1 MFYPVTHSEG
11 IKDMLEESDKTAEY
25 LKDWARI
32 SEAHFGASRV
42 RKSHSLCQKVP
53 NGFGR
58 PKVSLNDDV
67 SSVAVGLCLP
77 GGQTVEHP
85 NFRTETL
92 SILAN
97 KIVYIS
103 HPQISSL
110 ECTIGLMSC
119 VTLESGHRAEGASI
133 LFEQI
138 ANEIETIFNIPFE
151 RNRKNF
157 SLTFK
162 DEHAMLCLNKLIGSK
177 TSHPLHSL
185 YVMAIS
191 HFLHRINK

>member
-1 MFYPVTHSEG
+1 MFYTHPEG
-11 IKDMLEESDKTAEY
+11 SGFRGDSALGDKTTEY
-25 LKDWARI
+25 LKDWAKI
-32 SEAHFGASRV
+32 SEMYFGA
-42 RKSHSLCQKVP
+42 SHSLCQKVE
-53 NGFGR
+53 R
-58 PKVSLNDDV
+58 
-67 SSVAVGLCLP
+67 
-77 GGQTVEHP
+77 P
-85 NFRTETL
+85 NFRKETM

-119 VTLESGHRAEGASI
+119 VTLESGQRDSI

-162 DEHAMLCLNKLIGSK
+162 DEHAMFCLNKLIGSK
-177 TSHPLHSL
+177 TNHPLHPL
-185 YVMAIS
+185 YVTAIS
-191 HFLHRINK
+191 HFLHTSRY